1 MICFVRICSIG
12 LQAIQV
18 SDIGLYFAASDLF
31 SFLKTGLIFAVSQ
44 SLGTTPESYHFL
56 NMTVNIGAITF
67 AISFN
72 TWGLIWSGPDNL
84 WTFRD
89 LSLLRFYVSI
99 FGENV
104 LLSLVTPGPSLHHLF
119 EDILNVNNPAQV
131 VEPYLQETK
140 RLYTRSLQT
149 THTGFTFTKE
159 RDLSSSFKVFSS
171 FSCGLQ

>member
-1 MICFVRICSIG
+1 MFHKIYLPWSHVVDHKMLWSFACFMICFVRICSIG

-44 SLGTTPESYHFL
+44 SSGTTPESYHFL

-72 TWGLIWSGPDNL
+72 TWGLIWSGPDNV

-89 LSLLRFYVSI
+89 LSLLRINFWWERTVKSC
-99 FGENV
+99 
-104 LLSLVTPGPSLHHLF
+104 
-119 EDILNVNNPAQV
+119 NPWPITASPV
-131 VEPYLQETK
+131 WGYI
-140 RLYTRSLQT
+140 
-149 THTGFTFTKE
+149 G
-159 RDLSSSFKVFSS
+159 
-171 FSCGLQ
+171 C